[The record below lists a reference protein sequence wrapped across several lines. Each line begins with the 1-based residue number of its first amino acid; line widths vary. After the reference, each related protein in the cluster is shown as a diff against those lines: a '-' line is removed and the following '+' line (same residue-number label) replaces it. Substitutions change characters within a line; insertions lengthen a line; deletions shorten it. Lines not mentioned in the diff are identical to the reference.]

1 MQIIR
6 KNFGLKV
13 LSLALAIV
21 GWAYFRYAANP
32 AIAARFDQQISVPIV
47 TTNLPVGYVA
57 HFSDK
62 EAVVTIASRR
72 GEAPIKPD
80 QIKAF
85 LDLGFRSP
93 GVYNLPVE
101 LVSPNVVVQS
111 LSPASV
117 SLTIERIE
125 QRAFPLAIHYV
136 GQTQNQIVVSSVQTT
151 PANVTVHGPNGVL
164 SQVTAVRI
172 DVPFATSPVAFDS
185 MVRAVPVDSLGQ
197 EVAGLTVAPD
207 LVRAQVQF
215 VKGTGATTKP

>member
-1 MQIIR
+1 VQIIR

-21 GWAYFRYAANP
+21 GWAYFRFASNP
-32 AIAARFDQQISVPIV
+32 VIAARFDQQISVPIV

-57 HFSDK
+57 HFTDK

-72 GEAPIKPD
+72 GEQPIKPD
-80 QIKAF
+80 QIKAVI
-85 LDLGFRSP
+85 DLGFKPP

-111 LSPASV
+111 LTPASV

-125 QRAFPLAIHYV
+125 QRSYPLAIHYV
-136 GQTQNQIVVSSVQTT
+136 GQTQNQIVVSSEQTT
-151 PANVTVHGPNGVL
+151 PANVVVHGPSGVL

-172 DVPFATSPVAFDS
+172 DIPFATSAEAFDS

-197 EVAGLTVAPD
+197 EVSGLTVAPD
-207 LVRAQVQF
+207 LVRVQAQF
-215 VKGTGATTKP
+215 VKGTGASAKP